1 MLSDPA
7 IFLWGKMK
15 KRYIKYL
22 IMTSTVFIVL
32 LSQNCKD
39 TITSNDVDNM
49 VIPDSGVSY
58 SQHIAPVFNAK
69 CVNCHGVGTTEAG
82 LDLTTWSGTV
92 ANPSIVF
99 PGEPDNSSLVWSI
112 EGRPGFPAMPPVGS
126 PYTPLNQNQINGVRI
141 WIAEG
146 ALNN

>member
-1 MLSDPA
+1 
-7 IFLWGKMK
+7 MK
-15 KRYIKYL
+15 KHYVKYL
-22 IMTSTVFIVL
+22 LIL
-32 LSQNCKD
+32 LATLIIIISQNCKD
-39 TITSNDVDNM
+39 TITSTDVDNI
-49 VIPDSGVSY
+49 VIPDSNVSY
-58 SQHIAPVFNAK
+58 SQYIAPVFNVK

-99 PGEPDNSSLVWSI
+99 PGEPDNSILVWSI

-126 PYTPLNQNQINGVRI
+126 PYTPLNQNQINGVRA

>member
-1 MLSDPA
+1 
-7 IFLWGKMK
+7 MK
-15 KRYIKYL
+15 KHYVKYFL
-22 IMTSTVFIVL
+22 ILFAIVIIIV
-32 LSQNCKD
+32 SQNCKD
-39 TITSNDVDNM
+39 SITSSNVDNIVM
-49 VIPDSGVSY
+49 PDSGVSY
-58 SQHIAPVFNAK
+58 SQHIFPVFNAK

-99 PGEPDNSSLVWSI
+99 PGEPDNSRLVWSI
-112 EGRPGFPAMPPVGS
+112 EGRPGFPTMPPVGS
-126 PYTPLNQNQINGVRI
+126 PYAPLNQNQINGVRT